1 MELPC
6 PHYTTTSQV
15 SSKLPVGQM
24 HAITALQFDLLFLPF
39 LINNYTQEPPP
50 KRLANDP
57 LHIVI

>member
-6 PHYTTTSQV
+6 PHYTTTSHV

-24 HAITALQFDLLFLPF
+24 HAITALQFVLLFLPF

-50 KRLANDP
+50 KRLANAP